1 VPSNAAEHP
10 NSTVGQAADLI
21 HSLADFLKICTL
33 YPASNAR
40 VKDSVADILHR
51 VADLR
56 GNRPQVVIGVRP
68 DGFAVDHTST
78 ACDNPNAA
86 WFAECMTETA
96 LGSIAIKVDATS
108 ESLLTFAK
116 ALRDNVR
123 TAKNARSFEDLWSEE
138 IPGLSLSA
146 RLLDVRPDKRTD
158 LSPSTRNLLE
168 GDSLRGAVLRE
179 FIENKRG
186 SIEQLGDC
194 FTSEGDCGDEET
206 ISIIELIRD
215 VLDLLPDSVVA
226 DTNRCIKIILELL
239 GSSSDS
245 LAETAQSTVDS
256 AHLEFRRIVLEV
268 SSHFFAQE
276 NGQENGQKLE
286 TPSAPSGESTGHP
299 GDEKFSDNAD
309 EFTAEFAE
317 LPDGEVELQEPD
329 LHKTQLEHLGIAL
342 YLLQGEVELSAS
354 LKSIIAE
361 HVSSDEAPAQH
372 FLCTYLRQL
381 LSPRPGKR
389 PWAHLESVT
398 KKLDQAGLLQYMNRL
413 GIMSPSV
420 VAATFPHT
428 FGSFI
433 DSLDLGDEASGR
445 LIEVCKLVGP
455 TQLLTLNGED
465 LTPEQRRRVYATRS
479 KIVLPIALV
488 TMESKS
494 GPIDDDDFEI
504 LFRTASTGPES
515 AALHVLNDP
524 HLLARQYV
532 KDLCRF
538 ESGLDT
544 DAEKLRTQSGQRV
557 HNYIDNPPEGT
568 PIANTVRAIRA
579 LRHFWSSSTE
589 ALALSL
595 LTRSGLLRMWT
606 RPKPIRDA
614 ARAILKEMARCQS

>member
-1 VPSNAAEHP
+1 VRSNAAEHP
-10 NSTVGQAADLI
+10 NPAIGQAADLI
-21 HSLADFLKICTL
+21 HALADFLKICTL

-40 VKDSVADILHR
+40 VQDSVAGILHK
-51 VADLR
+51 VENLR
-56 GNRPQVVIGVRP
+56 GNRPQVVVRVRP

-78 ACDNPNAA
+78 AFDNPNAA
-86 WFAECMTETA
+86 WFAECMTKTA

-123 TAKNARSFEDLWSEE
+123 AANNARSFEDLWSEE
-138 IPGLSLSA
+138 IPGLGLSA
-146 RLLDVRPDKRTD
+146 RLFSVRPDNWTGI
-158 LSPSTRNLLE
+158 SASTRSILE

-179 FIENKRG
+179 FIENKKG
-186 SIEQLGDC
+186 SLEQLGDC
-194 FTSEGDCGDEET
+194 FTWEGDWGDEET
-206 ISIIELIRD
+206 ISTIELIRD

-226 DTNRCIKIILELL
+226 DTNRCIEIILELL
-239 GSSSDS
+239 ASNSDS
-245 LAETAQSTVDS
+245 LAEVAQSTVDS
-256 AHLEFRRIVLEV
+256 AQREFRRIVLEV
-268 SSHFFAQE
+268 SSHFFAHE
-276 NGQENGQKLE
+276 DGQKLE
-286 TPSAPSGESTGHP
+286 APSAPSGESTGHP

-309 EFTAEFAE
+309 EFAAEFAE

-342 YLLQGEVELSAS
+342 YLLQGEVELTAN

-361 HVSSDEAPAQH
+361 HVSADEAPAQH
-372 FLCTYLRQL
+372 FLCTYLQQL
-381 LSPRPGKR
+381 LSPRPGKQ

-398 KKLDQAGLLQYMNRL
+398 KKLEQAGLLQYMNRL
-413 GIMSPSV
+413 GIMSPGV

-428 FGSFI
+428 FGSFL
-433 DSLDLGDEASGR
+433 DSLDFGDEASGR

-455 TQLLTLNGED
+455 THLLTLKGED
-465 LTPEQRRRVYATRS
+465 LTPDQRRRVYATRS

-504 LFRTASTGPES
+504 LARTASTGPES

-524 HLLARQYV
+524 QLLARQYV

-538 ESGLDT
+538 EAGLDT
-544 DAEKLRTQSGQRV
+544 DAEKLRIQSGQRV
-557 HNYIDNPPEGT
+557 RNYIDNPPEGT

-579 LRHFWSSSTE
+579 LSHFWSSSTE
-589 ALALSL
+589 ALVLSL
-595 LTRSGLLRMWT
+595 LTRSGLLRLWT
-606 RPKPIRDA
+606 HPRPIRDA
-614 ARAILKEMARCQS
+614 ATAVLKEMARCQS